1 MPRVMP
7 MTSAIAPTFSRRHP
21 RAAIIFDNLHMMH
34 DIISDILASSKVA
47 RAEKARAIAAALDQ
61 FQDGSRDIMELEHW
75 EMMGEMMGG
84 VDLMGGA
91 VPPAPP
97 P

>member
-1 MPRVMP
+1 
-7 MTSAIAPTFSRRHP
+7 
-21 RAAIIFDNLHMMH
+21 MMH
-34 DIISDILASSKVA
+34 DIISDILASSKVP
-47 RAEKARAIAAALDQ
+47 RAGKARAIATALDQ
-61 FQDGSRDIMELEHW
+61 FQDGSRDVMEQEHW

-91 VPPAPP
+91 VPSAPP